1 MVHAQRTAHATDFL
15 VRGEHEVV
23 EDQLFAV
30 VEEVEECLFAGESVE
45 FESGGI
51 GDSDH
56 GEVAAGFGELLEKV
70 G

>member
-1 MVHAQRTAHATDFL
+1 